1 MESDI
6 TKWYANLPYDERK
19 GLLCDLHTAR
29 VTARLKALPTLIK
42 LISQLEE
49 IHDQVKKE
57 RGNTNANS

>member
-19 GLLCDLHTAR
+19 SLLCDLHTAR
-29 VTARLKALPTLIK
+29 ATARLKVLPILIE

-49 IHDQVKKE
+49 VHDQVKKE
-57 RGNTNANS
+57 RGYTNANS